1 MICFEESEAKYYREH
16 QCQNFLSL
24 PPIAHNKT
32 QSLYTFISDSKA
44 PSISDTYFYVLL
56 LCSFPYFW
64 QIEWIYFIGLQIF
77 FTLSI
82 TYLMWPAAII
92 TRQKK
97 KVWIHVAIATATEK
111 YPCFYKYS
119 LKRFNFS
126 KSVGKEA
133 YFRGKFHPLTHS
145 ITFQMK
151 LEN

>member
-44 PSISDTYFYVLL
+44 PSISNTYFYVLL

-97 KVWIHVAIATATEK
+97 KFGFMWLLPLPQKSTPVSINIHWRDLTSANQYEK
-111 YPCFYKYS
+111 KHIS
-119 LKRFNFS
+119 
-126 KSVGKEA
+126 EA
-133 YFRGKFHPLTHS
+133 NSTLSP
-145 ITFQMK
+145 IQ
-151 LEN
+151 